1 MKSKIKSN
9 FEKKYVKIKKD
20 GEYID
25 VEIDE
30 EANEERA
37 RRIEGLML
45 KDQLIDIFRDTEFKV
60 GDQKKRIFEKVPF
73 KQLLNYRIK
82 KNNLFF

>member
-1 MKSKIKSN
+1 MKNKLKDN
-9 FEKKYVKIKKD
+9 FKKKYIKIKKD
-20 GEYID
+20 GEYVD

-30 EANEERA
+30 ELNEVRA
-37 RRIEGLML
+37 RRLEGLML

-60 GDQKKRIFEKVPF
+60 GNQKKRIFEKVPF
-73 KQLLNYRIK
+73 KQLLNYKIK

>member
-1 MKSKIKSN
+1 MKNKLKDN
-9 FEKKYVKIKKD
+9 FKKKYIKVKKD
-20 GEYID
+20 GEFVD

-30 EANEERA
+30 ELNEVRA
-37 RRIEGLML
+37 RRLEGLML

-60 GDQKKRIFEKVPF
+60 GNQKKRIFEKVPF
-73 KQLLNYRIK
+73 KQLLNYKIK